1 MRTIPGML
9 NPFVSFEKCLRMCS
23 REFENA
29 LQNLKSMNM
38 NIKNVSGTQ
47 LFRAF
52 YFVTGFIVAS
62 VAAVTDVCGQSAA
75 SAKTAPRIVLVPPF
89 ENNSKVHQK
98 IAYDVG
104 PRTGSEGKRSF
115 MIDRLTEAP
124 RSMLENSLG
133 NIGGI
138 TVVER
143 KRVDSM
149 LVETE
154 FGAMSGL
161 VDSDKAVK
169 LGKLLGANLIV
180 MGTIDDI
187 REDTRDFKGYGV
199 KTETKNVICTM
210 RVRLIDIAVGVQV
223 FTKEFKGTK
232 TYTKST
238 YGGSDSND
246 RSFAAV
252 EETLKQVSEDP
263 EFKAALAGNKPGSP
277 AKTDGMVEIEF
288 APKPDNCDIEID
300 GKYVGGSPLKR
311 LLPIGK
317 DVKVR
322 ITKEGHKDWEGVI
335 VPEAGLK
342 ITRELGVIR

>member
-1 MRTIPGML
+1 MSMR
-9 NPFVSFEKCLRMCS
+9 
-23 REFENA
+23 
-29 LQNLKSMNM
+29 
-38 NIKNVSGTQ
+38 NVSGAQ
-47 LFRAF
+47 LFRALC
-52 YFVTGFIVAS
+52 FVTCFILAS
-62 VAAVTDVCGQSAA
+62 VTAVTDVCGQNAA
-75 SAKTAPRIVLVPPF
+75 TTNPATRTVLVPPF

-104 PRTGSEGKRSF
+104 SRTGSEGKRSF

-161 VDSDKAVK
+161 VDSEKAVK

-210 RVRLIDIAVGVQV
+210 RVRLVDIASGVQV

-252 EETLKQVSEDP
+252 EETLKQVSNDP
-263 EFKAALAGNKPGSP
+263 EFKAALAGKNPGSP
-277 AKTDGMVEIEF
+277 AKTEGMVEIEF

-322 ITKEGHKDWEGVI
+322 ITKNGHKDWEGVI

-342 ITRELGVIR
+342 ITRELGVIP